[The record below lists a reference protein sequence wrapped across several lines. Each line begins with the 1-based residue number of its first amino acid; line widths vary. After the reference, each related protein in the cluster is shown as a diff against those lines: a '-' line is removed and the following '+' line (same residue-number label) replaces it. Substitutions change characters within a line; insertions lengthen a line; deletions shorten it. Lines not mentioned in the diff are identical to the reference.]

1 MNAACTAVGDT
12 LINRGENDRVV
23 FGRSDLCDVKLFQQ
37 QSTILRI
44 QFLNR
49 RTNFIYGTH
58 RVRSKGCAVR
68 RKAVFPRFPLD
79 PSGSSDNL
87 IFSVRACGGNFNRFP
102 TFFFPTAGE
111 ELKERKLL

>member
-23 FGRSDLCDVKLFQQ
+23 FERSDLCDVKLFQQ

-44 QFLNR
+44 QLLNPR
-49 RTNFIYGTH
+49 ADFIDRAH
-58 RVRSKGCAVR
+58 RVRLKDPASR
-68 RKAVFPRFPLD
+68 SKAVFPCFPLD

-87 IFSVRACGGNFNRFP
+87 TFSVRACGGNSNRFP